1 MGARFG
7 LAHHTDPRS
16 TVTTPVYFF
25 GFRTWN
31 TPLRALVFLC
41 ISPLFLSFNFQPQTP
56 NLLPLPLHAGQY
68 LATPVKAPED
78 ICLSVRAL
86 PSATCKFTEYSPWAW
101 IEYSSGTFDWTY
113 FSGEYLK
120 HTALYNKPQ
129 R

>member
-25 GFRTWN
+25 GFETWN
-31 TPLRALVFLC
+31 TPSNSEHWFFFAFPSFFSHL
-41 ISPLFLSFNFQPQTP
+41 ISS
-56 NLLPLPLHAGQY
+56 LPLPLHAGQY

-86 PSATCKFTEYSPWAW
+86 PSATCKFTEYSPQAW

-120 HTALYNKPQ
+120 HTALYNNPQ